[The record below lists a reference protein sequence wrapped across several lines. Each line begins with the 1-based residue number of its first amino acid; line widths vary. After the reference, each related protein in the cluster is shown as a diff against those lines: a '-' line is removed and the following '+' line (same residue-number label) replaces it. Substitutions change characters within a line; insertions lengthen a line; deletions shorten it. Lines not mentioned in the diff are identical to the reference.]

1 MMRLAETFP
10 AFALPA
16 PPGLFGLFAL
26 DGFLGGRWAELA
38 DEQLYVLRPAR
49 GLHGEAP
56 EQRRLLAGRELRA
69 PAPVGGTSAS
79 PSSRSTAEV
88 GSVPV
93 MQ

>member
-10 AFALPA
+10 ALALPA
-16 PPGLFGLFAL
+16 PPGFSGFLRLT
-26 DGFLGGRWAELA
+26 GFLGGAGQSWPMSSSMFCG
-38 DEQLYVLRPAR
+38 LRVGCTAR
-49 GLHGEAP
+49 PQSSAVSSRGVSSAP
-56 EQRRLLAGRELRA
+56 RA
-69 PAPVGGTSAS
+69 VGGTSAS